1 MARILTVFRLIGSP
15 QAEWSRIFG
24 NSSSGTLEMN
34 MYYPL
39 VGILA
44 VSAFMSL
51 VYDPLCTLHSAII
64 DAVVLFV
71 SFFLGYVVVS
81 FLISMLLPK
90 IQQPGKV
97 VSDGRVR
104 TFVMYNM
111 SVMVLIEIVK
121 NFLPVSDMPLM
132 YLFLLYI
139 LYLISKGSKYFFIE
153 QERTVLFVVGAFCLI
168 VSMPAL
174 FSFVLRIFIPSV

>member
-1 MARILTVFRLIGSP
+1 
-15 QAEWSRIFG
+15 
-24 NSSSGTLEMN
+24 
-34 MYYPL
+34 
-39 VGILA
+39 
-44 VSAFMSL
+44 
-51 VYDPLCTLHSAII
+51 
-64 DAVVLFV
+64 
-71 SFFLGYVVVS
+71 
-81 FLISMLLPK
+81 
-90 IQQPGKV
+90 
-97 VSDGRVR
+97 
-104 TFVMYNM
+104 M

-174 FSFVLRIFIPSV
+174 FSFVLRTFIPSV